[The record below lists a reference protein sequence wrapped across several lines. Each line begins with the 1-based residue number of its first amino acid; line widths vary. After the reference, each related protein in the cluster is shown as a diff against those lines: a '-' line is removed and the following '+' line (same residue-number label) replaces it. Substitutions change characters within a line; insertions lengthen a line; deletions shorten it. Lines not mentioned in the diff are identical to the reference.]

1 MSRDDD
7 RSTRRR
13 GDDEDRGR
21 SRDRDDDR
29 GSRDRGSE
37 RSSRDEPRSRGRDD
51 DSGRSRGRD
60 DDRGGRSRDDDRGG
74 RSSGRRFEYKER
86 DDKQTKQRGEGRG
99 GDFDRMLKDGI
110 KMFTPSDGENLIRFL
125 PPTWDGAQHF
135 GLDIYVHYGVGAE
148 RGSYLDLQKMKGEPD
163 PITEEWAEARRDGD
177 DDYAKQISAK
187 QRVLV
192 YLIDRNNEKEG
203 VQAWAMP
210 FTLDRDIVKVSTDR
224 KTGEVLKIDHPEY
237 GYDVSFD
244 KEGSKDR
251 TKYLG
256 VQIARRDSP
265 LGKDAWLDFAMD
277 NPLPEQLVYY
287 PYDHIAKA
295 FGKGGKGGG
304 GSSRDRDDDRG
315 GRDRERDSGR
325 DRDEDRERGPRGEM
339 GRRDSGREE
348 PKLSWTS
355 VHDMTGREL
364 EDLID
369 QERLDIDP
377 REAKDDEDLADWI
390 CDKLGLK
397 KEEATRRRAVEDE
410 EPPARRRAVDDEPPA
425 RRRGGDDDPP
435 ASERLRGMR
444 ERRD

>member
-7 RSTRRR
+7 RSSRRR
-13 GDDEDRGR
+13 GDDDDRGR

-29 GSRDRGSE
+29 GRERG
-37 RSSRDEPRSRGRDD
+37 SRDEGRSRSRDE

-60 DDRGGRSRDDDRGG
+60 EDRGGRGG
-74 RSSGRRFEYKER
+74 GRRFEYKDR
-86 DDKQTKQRGEGRG
+86 DDSATKQRGEGRG
-99 GDFDRMLKDGI
+99 GDFDRLLKPHI
-110 KMFTPSDGENLIRFL
+110 KVFTPNDGENLVRFL
-125 PPTWDGAQHF
+125 PPTWDGAKHF
-135 GLDIYVHYGVGAE
+135 GLDIHVHYGVGPE
-148 RGSYLDLQKMKGEPD
+148 RGQYLDLQKMLGKDD
-163 PITEEWAEARRDGD
+163 PITEEWADARKDGD
-177 DDYAKQISAK
+177 DEYAKQLSAK
-187 QRVLV
+187 HRVLV

-210 FTLDRDIVKVSTDR
+210 QSLDRDIVKVSTDR

-244 KEGSKDR
+244 KEGQKDR

-256 VQIARRDSP
+256 VQVARRDSP
-265 LGKDAWLDFAMD
+265 LGKDAWLDFALD

-287 PYDHIAKA
+287 EYDHIAKA
-295 FGKGGKGGG
+295 FGKGGRGGG
-304 GSSRDRDDDRG
+304 GGGRDRDEGRSRDRDDDRG
-315 GRDRERDSGR
+315 RERDRSSSR
-325 DRDEDRERGPRGEM
+325 D
-339 GRRDSGREE
+339 E
-348 PKLSWTS
+348 PKLDWAA

-397 KEEATRRRAVEDE
+397 KAEATRRRSE
-410 EPPARRRAVDDEPPA
+410 DDEPPA
-425 RRRGGDDDPP
+425 RRRSSDEDDPPARRRGGDDEPPARRRSNDDDDPP